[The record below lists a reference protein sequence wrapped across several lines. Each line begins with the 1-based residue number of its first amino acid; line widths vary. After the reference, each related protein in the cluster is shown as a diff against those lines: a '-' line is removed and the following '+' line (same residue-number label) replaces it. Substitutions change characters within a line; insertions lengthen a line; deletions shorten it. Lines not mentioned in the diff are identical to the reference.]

1 MTYTIYELLCFFV
14 IYSVLGWCLEVCF
27 CTINTGQFVNRGFLN
42 GPVCPIYGFGMV
54 IVLVALTPLAHS
66 FRCFSWAARCSPARW
81 SLRPAGY

>member
-42 GPVCPIYGFGMV
+42 GPVAPFT
-54 IVLVALTPLAHS
+54 ASA
-66 FRCFSWAARCSPARW
+66 W
-81 SLRPAGY
+81 